1 MKTTAKS
8 TSVRRVR
15 PVDHLVLPVTNL
27 EIARERL
34 TALGFTVAPDARH
47 PFGTENACVFFKDDT
62 YLEPLAIGHRE
73 TCEAAALKGNVFV
86 ARDQAYRF
94 RKGNEGFSAVVFGSK
109 DGDSDHKQFK
119 KHGIS
124 GGKMLKFMRDMD
136 DGNGNISKAGF
147 KLAFASD
154 LRSPDSFFFTC
165 ERINPPVVDKK
176 KLQKHKNGA
185 VSIKEV
191 ILSES
196 VPSDFQY
203 VLQEVINQRE
213 INSHSFG
220 MDMKSAN
227 ANIAVYTGEG
237 LKAWFGVKKGCHS
250 RGLRMRA
257 FVIGVRDLE
266 KTEKLLKKS
275 KVKVKKIAGR
285 LVVDH
290 VKGQG
295 CIIAFENHK

>member
-1 MKTTAKS
+1 MS
-8 TSVRRVR
+8 TSVRDIR

-34 TALGFTVAPDARH
+34 TSLGFTVAPDAKH

-62 YLEPLAIGHRE
+62 YLEPLAIDHRE
-73 TCEAAALKGNVFV
+73 TCEKAALKGNVFV
-86 ARDQAYRF
+86 ERDQAFRF
-94 RKGNEGFSAVVFGSK
+94 RKGHEGFSAVVFGSK
-109 DGDSDHKQFK
+109 DSDGDHKQFK
-119 KHGIS
+119 KHGMS
-124 GGKMLKFMRDMD
+124 AGKMLKFMRDVD
-136 DGNGNISKAGF
+136 DGNGNISQAGF
-147 KLAFASD
+147 KLAFAGD
-154 LRSPDSFFFTC
+154 LRSPDSFFVTC

-191 ILSES
+191 VLSEA

-203 VLQEVINQRE
+203 ILQEVINQRE
-213 INSHSFG
+213 VNSHSFG
-220 MDMKSAN
+220 MDIKSAN

-237 LKAWFGVKKGCHS
+237 LKAWFGMSKGCHS
-250 RGLRMRA
+250 RGLRLRA

-266 KTEKLLKKS
+266 KTEAFLKKS
-275 KVKVKKIAGR
+275 KIKAKTIAGR

-290 VKGQG
+290 AAGQG
-295 CIIAFENHK
+295 CVIAFENHK